1 MFGPFLSL
9 ALVFALLGALWL
21 VLRRLN
27 ERALAA
33 RHLRVLE
40 SAPLGC
46 GSQLTLVRV
55 GERCFLL
62 AATAE
67 HVSVVSEFD
76 ADCLPCVTQAA
87 LPKPWLPSLRLW
99 LKSKPD
105 LA

>member
-27 ERALAA
+27 ERALAG

-40 SAPLGC
+40 SAPLGR

-67 HVSVVSEFD
+67 HVSIVSEFD
-76 ADCLPCVTQAA
+76 AERLPYATQAA
-87 LPKPWLPSLRLW
+87 LPKPWLLSLW
-99 LKSKPD
+99 PWPKSKPD

>member
-1 MFGPFLSL
+1 MLGPFLSL
-9 ALVFALLGALWL
+9 ALVFALLGALWV

-27 ERALAA
+27 EQAGAG

-40 SAPLGC
+40 SAPLGR

-62 AATAE
+62 AATPE

-76 ADCLPCVTQAA
+76 ADRLPCTTQVP
-87 LPKPWLPSLRLW
+87 LPRLRLFSCW
-99 LKSKPD
+99 PWPKGKPD